1 MRAPTS
7 RSPESVRSPD
17 LVSCL
22 ASVTSAVDIDHDG
35 IDTLD
40 DGRPWFREPSADAAA
55 TLAGTPT
62 DTGRPRTEQGRA
74 SS

>member
-1 MRAPTS
+1 M
-7 RSPESVRSPD
+7 
-17 LVSCL
+17 
-22 ASVTSAVDIDHDG
+22 DIDHDG